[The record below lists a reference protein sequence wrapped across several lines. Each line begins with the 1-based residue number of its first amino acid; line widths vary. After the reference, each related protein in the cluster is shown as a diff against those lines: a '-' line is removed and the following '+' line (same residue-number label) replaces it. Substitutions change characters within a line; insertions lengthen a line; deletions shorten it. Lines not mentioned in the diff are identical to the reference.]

1 MKKIKSLIIGL
12 GNIGMDVD
20 YENNKKRLSHSSTI
34 YHHRKFELIGGAD
47 IKKIQRKKFE
57 KKYKKKSFKNYLD
70 AIKITKPDLIVIST
84 PPNTHL
90 EIINNLGNF
99 KKIILLE
106 KPLSNNFKQA
116 KRIASLINKKKLNV
130 FINYFR
136 EYIPAFINIINTKS
150 KLYHQ
155 CHINYSSSLRE
166 NGSHHLSLLMNI
178 FDNKK
183 KIINIKSLKKGNKT
197 KDAIIN
203 FSNGEIILVSN
214 KIKNY
219 EINNVKI
226 INKNSFTEL
235 QLNPISIK
243 ASKIIND
250 SNFKNGKV
258 LCNIDK
264 YSKEIKD
271 NFFKHVYE
279 NIYNYINGKKFYKI
293 PIEKVLRTEK
303 LIDEIEKV

>member
-1 MKKIKSLIIGL
+1 
-12 GNIGMDVD
+12 
-20 YENNKKRLSHSSTI
+20 
-34 YHHRKFELIGGAD
+34 
-47 IKKIQRKKFE
+47 
-57 KKYKKKSFKNYLD
+57 
-70 AIKITKPDLIVIST
+70 
-84 PPNTHL
+84 
-90 EIINNLGNF
+90 
-99 KKIILLE
+99 
-106 KPLSNNFKQA
+106 
-116 KRIASLINKKKLNV
+116 
-130 FINYFR
+130 
-136 EYIPAFINIINTKS
+136 
-150 KLYHQ
+150 
-155 CHINYSSSLRE
+155 
-166 NGSHHLSLLMNI
+166 MNI

-226 INKNSFTEL
+226 INKKSFTEL

-243 ASKIIND
+243 TSKIIND